1 MVHIARLVSVRTH
14 RASRPKLHNSLVVRR
29 GSRCSTNGRRAR
41 RVRAAGCEAAMT
53 NRAMSNLTIENNQ
66 AAQHWEAHVDQQLAV
81 AEYGRRGNTIFFI
94 HTDVPH
100 ELEGQGVASK
110 LMKTALDEA
119 RALVEETGERFWEAE
134 IYRLKGE

>member
-1 MVHIARLVSVRTH
+1 
-14 RASRPKLHNSLVVRR
+14 
-29 GSRCSTNGRRAR
+29 
-41 RVRAAGCEAAMT
+41 MT
-53 NRAMSNLTIENNQ
+53 DREMSNLTIENNQ
-66 AAQHWEAHVDQQLAV
+66 ADQCWEAHVDQQLAV
-81 AEYGRRGNTIFFI
+81 AEYRRRGNTIFFI

-134 IYRLKGE
+134 IYRLKGELLLKAEDAGLYRGVTEGMQDAESPKGCFLTAIEIARRQEGSR